1 MKVKELITR
10 LQKYDQNAHIYLN
23 CEKNIEDEFFIVWA
37 DDDNLLLVPKYK
49 YNELRYSQ
57 DISFLE

>member
-10 LQKYDQNAHIYLN
+10 LQSYDQNTHIYLN